1 MSALRLA
8 SPTQPVR
15 FIDLGPATPAPLR
28 GFSHRPHGI
37 PGGSFCRPLPEPDDR
52 RGSTERRR
60 SQVAEAA
67 ARYRARA
74 KEATA

>member
-1 MSALRLA
+1 MSALRIRCPDGSA
-8 SPTQPVR
+8 HD
-15 FIDLGPATPAPLR
+15 IDLGPAAPAPLR

-52 RGSTERRR
+52 RRRR